1 MVLDIYLL
9 KNIDMK
15 VLLKSR
21 TALITTLILSLPILL
36 HVYQPS
42 MQLEGLGFILG
53 FIGMTISP
61 ILLFGVLILLI
72 LSSK

>member
-1 MVLDIYLL
+1 
-9 KNIDMK
+9 MK
-15 VLLKSR
+15 FLLKSK

-42 MQLEGLGFILG
+42 MRLEGLGFILG